1 MKASDFAEMTV
12 RRKRVLLVPEHLA
25 ANGKVLPANRGFGG
39 CCGCLFDKDRY
50 FHSNGPCKVQEEIEE
65 KFGVS
70 CWDSD
75 RIFILKRELSAYA
88 ADHVVARMSQSEE
101 DFKPTTS

>member
-12 RRKRVLLVPEHLA
+12 RRKRVLLVPEHLT
-25 ANGKVLPANRGFGG
+25 ANSKVLPTTRGFGG

-50 FHSNGPCKVQEEIEE
+50 FDSDGACQVQEEVEE

-70 CWDSD
+70 CWGSD
-75 RIFILKRELSAYA
+75 RILILKRELPSYV
-88 ADHVVARMSQSEE
+88 ADHLAARMSQSEE